1 MQTINHNKVCDFR
14 FTEAFIYY
22 IKAHTCIF
30 PREVVIYV
38 HANRFLTRNIFSLVQ
53 CRTFLDMSYIIFKGY
68 IFYAF
73 MSLKK
78 DQIVRK
84 KKTILEN

>member
-1 MQTINHNKVCDFR
+1 MFMLT
-14 FTEAFIYY
+14 AF
-22 IKAHTCIF
+22 K
-30 PREVVIYV
+30 RE
-38 HANRFLTRNIFSLVQ
+38 LFSVLMQ

-84 KKTILEN
+84 KKKTILEN